1 MKIQFKDLNYQN
13 DAINSIV
20 RVFEGHHIRQS
31 NFTISGHSGQQ
42 NLITEHGTANRIV
55 YNPERMLSN
64 VHQIQIDNQLPLSD
78 KLASPFPQFNIEMET
93 GTGKTFVYLKSIL
106 ELNETYGFTKFII
119 VVPSVAIK
127 EGVFK
132 SLEITEDYFKS
143 TMNGIVYRSF
153 MYDSS
158 KLEHV
163 DTFARN
169 DTIEIMVINIQSFSK
184 RKKNDDN
191 MNIIYREDIDALNGI
206 APIDLIS
213 ETNPIVFIDE
223 PQSVDNTPNAQAA
236 IEALNPSTV
245 FRFSATHKQKFPLL
259 YKLGPV
265 EAYRE
270 QLVKQIEVA
279 GFSEDIDPNEAY
291 FKLISTKANK
301 KSVTA
306 TVEMNVKN
314 KDGVELKQVVL
325 KQNDDLYN
333 KSKRLPAYE
342 GLGFV
347 RGISAETENE
357 YIELSG
363 GKQLYRLSETQQ
375 EDQLMKR
382 AQIRMTIQEHL
393 DKELKLNP
401 KGIKVLSLFF
411 IDQVDK
417 YRQYDKEN
425 KPLKGE
431 YAQIFEEEYRQIIQ
445 KEKYGQL
452 RDRQVPVEEVHD
464 GYFAI
469 DGKKKFKNSFK
480 GNSADDESTY
490 KIIMQDKEDLLT
502 LYDKVKGKTE
512 KAHKLR
518 FIFSHSALKEGW
530 DNPNVFQICTL
541 IETQGEISKR
551 QKIGRG
557 LRIAVNQ
564 NGERV
569 PGFETNTLT
578 VMANESYNDFAA
590 GLQKEYEDE
599 GVRFGVFEENIFSSL
614 VINADSPDGY
624 KQALGLDKSKDLVNY
639 LKAEGYLDKHH
650 KGTEILAKAIRDKT
664 FTIPESI
671 SNLAPNMLAKVTEAI
686 ENRFN
691 IEKVEIK
698 DRKKRVTVKLN
709 KQALTGPFLEL
720 WNRIKARTTYSIE
733 FNTERFIQTVSE
745 RLSEEIIINRRRLA
759 YTRAKLETESS
770 GISAI
775 EEEHTDYTS
784 FEKRYEEVPDIL
796 SFLQNETHLTRQTL
810 IKILKQSDTLR
821 DFKRNPQEY
830 MTSIARIINSEKRI
844 MMVDGIQYTRIDES
858 YDQSLF
864 ELAEIEQYTDN
875 TVESSNDRY
884 PYNYVVVDSEIERE
898 FALECERDDNVKYYI
913 KMPAQFKIDTPLG
926 TYNPDWAI
934 LLESNGEDR
943 LYFVVE
949 TKGSNDPHDL
959 RHIENAKIRCG
970 RKHFDAVD
978 TGITFKLATEI
989 RDVY

>member
-1 MKIQFKDLNYQN
+1 MKLQFEDLTYQK
-13 DAINSIV
+13 DAIKSLV

-31 NFTISGHSGQQ
+31 NFTISGNAGQT
-42 NLITEHGTANRIV
+42 NLITEHGTANRII

-64 VHQIQIDNQLPLSD
+64 VQQIQIDNQLPLSD
-78 KLASPFPQFNIEMET
+78 KLTTPFPQFNIEMET

-106 ELNETYGFTKFII
+106 ELNQTYGFTKFII

-132 SLEITEDYFKS
+132 SLEITEQYFKS
-143 TMNGIVYRSF
+143 TMNGIMYRSF

-158 KLEHV
+158 KIENV
-163 DTFARN
+163 DGFARN
-169 DTIEIMVINIQSFSK
+169 DTVEIMVINIQSFSK

-191 MNIIYREDIDALNGI
+191 MNIIYREDIDSLNGI

-213 ETNPIVFIDE
+213 ETNPVVIIDE

-245 FRFSATHKQKFPLL
+245 FRFSATHKQQYPLL

-265 EAYRE
+265 EAYQE

-279 GFSEDIDPNEAY
+279 GFSEDTDPNEAY
-291 FKLISTKANK
+291 FKLISTKATK
-301 KSVTA
+301 RAVKA
-306 TVEMNVKN
+306 TVEMNVKA
-314 KDGVELKQVVL
+314 KDGVELTRVTL

-342 GLGFV
+342 KLGFV
-347 RGISAETENE
+347 RSISAELGNE

-363 GKQLYRLSETQQ
+363 GRQLYRLSETHQ
-375 EDQLMKR
+375 EDRQMKR

-417 YRQYDKEN
+417 YRQYDQN
-425 KPLKGE
+425 NLALKGE
-431 YAQIFEEEYRQIIQ
+431 YAQIFEEEYQEIIQ
-445 KEKYGQL
+445 REKYRQL
-452 RDRQVPVEEVHD
+452 RDRAVPVEEVHD
-464 GYFAI
+464 GYFAV
-469 DGKKKFKNSFK
+469 DGKKNFKDSTSGISK
-480 GNSADDESTY
+480 ADESTY
-490 KIIMQDKEDLLT
+490 QIIMKDKEDLLT
-502 LYDKVKGKTE
+502 FYDEAKGRTKR
-512 KAHKLR
+512 AHKLR

-541 IETQGEISKR
+541 IETKDTITKR

-557 LRIAVNQ
+557 LRIAVDQ
-564 NGERV
+564 SGERV
-569 PGFETNTLT
+569 PGFEINTLT
-578 VMANESYNDFAA
+578 VMANESYNDFAE

-599 GVRFGVFEENIFSSL
+599 GVRFGVFEENVFSSL
-614 VINADSPDGY
+614 VIDEDSLNGF
-624 KQALGLDKSKDLVNY
+624 KQPLGIAKSKELVKF
-639 LKAEGYLDKHH
+639 LKAEGYLDKHQ
-650 KGTEILAKAIRDKT
+650 KGTEALAKAIKENT

-671 SNLAPNMLAKVTEAI
+671 SELAPDMLEKVSNAI
-686 ENRFN
+686 QNRFN
-691 IEKVEIK
+691 FEKVEIK
-698 DRKKRVTVKLN
+698 DRKKRVTVELN
-709 KQALTGPFLEL
+709 KHALSGPFLEL
-720 WNRIKARTTYSIE
+720 WNRIRGRTTYSIQ
-733 FNTERFIQTVSE
+733 FDSERFIQQVAE
-745 RLSEEIIINRRRLA
+745 RLAEDITISRRRLA
-759 YTRAKLETESS
+759 YSRAILETEEA

-775 EEEHTDYTS
+775 EERQTDYTS
-784 FEKRYEEVPDIL
+784 IEKNYVEVPDIL
-796 SFLQNETHLTRQTL
+796 SFLQNETHLTRRTL
-810 IKILKQSDTLR
+810 IEILKQSDTLR

-830 MTSIARIINSEKRI
+830 MTSVARIINSEKRI
-844 MMVDGIQYTRIDES
+844 MMVDGIQYTRVEDT

-864 ELAEIEQYTDN
+864 ELAEVDEYTDN
-875 TVESSNDRY
+875 TIATASGRY

-913 KMPAQFKIDTPLG
+913 KMPPQFKIDTPLG

-934 LLESNGEDR
+934 LLEKGGEDR
-943 LYFVVE
+943 LYFIVE
-949 TKGSNDPHDL
+949 TKGSNDHNDL
-959 RHIENAKIRCG
+959 RHLENAKIKCG
-970 RKHFDAVD
+970 RKHFNAVD
-978 TGITFKLATEI
+978 TGITFKLAAEM